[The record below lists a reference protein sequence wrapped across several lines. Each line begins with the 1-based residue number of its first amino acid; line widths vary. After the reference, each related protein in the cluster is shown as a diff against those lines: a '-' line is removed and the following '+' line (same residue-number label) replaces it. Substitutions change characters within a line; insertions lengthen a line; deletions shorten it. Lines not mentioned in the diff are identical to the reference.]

1 MDDAIGPGHDIPPQA
16 TDLLPS
22 RAHPIPHM
30 VSIPHAGPPMK
41 IVTGSEMQTLD
52 RRTIVEARI
61 PGTVLMER
69 AGEGIVRHLEEH
81 YGPVR
86 GKTITILCGKGNNGG
101 DGLVV
106 ARLLHR
112 RRARIHAMLLTPI
125 TDLCRDAAA
134 MYRRFVQVAGR
145 AAVVRFRSADQA
157 RPLLA
162 SSDILVDALLGTGLS
177 SVVTGTY
184 REAIELINSAGKPV
198 IAVDIPSGLHAD
210 TGAILG
216 QAIRAT
222 LTITC
227 GLPKLGLYVD
237 AGIDQAG
244 IIRVVDIGIPPA
256 YVDAIESRTLLLT
269 SDSAFRSLPERAL
282 SSHKGTFGHVGIIA
296 GSVGK
301 TGAAALAAR
310 AALRVGAGLVTV
322 ATPSSV
328 NDVLEA
334 KLLEAMTMP
343 LPETKARTL
352 ARSGLDRVVAF
363 IQARTAIAIGP
374 GLSTHPETVEL
385 VQSLMKHLDR
395 PSVLDADALNAL
407 AGRASL
413 LTECKTPPIL
423 TPHPGEMARL
433 EVNAT
438 TQSVNADRIGTARR
452 FARERGVFVVLKGA
466 RTVIARPDGLVAI
479 CPTGNPGMATAGTGD
494 VLTGMIAGLLAQG
507 VPAWDAACAATY
519 FHGSAGDLASQH
531 LGQPGMLASDLIAQ
545 IPYALQRTKTT

>member
-1 MDDAIGPGHDIPPQA
+1 
-16 TDLLPS
+16 
-22 RAHPIPHM
+22 
-30 VSIPHAGPPMK
+30 MK
-41 IVTGSEMQTLD
+41 IVTGTEMQTLD
-52 RRTIVEARI
+52 RRTIIEAHV
-61 PGTVLMER
+61 PSTVLMER

-81 YGPVR
+81 CGPAR

-112 RRARIHAMLLTPI
+112 RRARIHVVLLTPI
-125 TDLCRDAAA
+125 TDLSRDTAA
-134 MYRRFVQVAGR
+134 MYRRLVRVAGR
-145 AAVVRFRSADQA
+145 AAIVRFRSADQT
-157 RPLLA
+157 RYLLA

-216 QAIRAT
+216 RAIRAT

-244 IIRVVDIGIPPA
+244 AIHVVDIGIPPA

-269 SDSAFRSLPERAL
+269 SDSAFQSLPERVPSA
-282 SSHKGTFGHVGIIA
+282 HKGTFGHAGIIA

-301 TGAAALAAR
+301 TGAAALTAR

-352 ARSGLDRVVAF
+352 ARSGLDRVLAF

-374 GLSTHPETVEL
+374 GLSTHHETVEL

-407 AGRASL
+407 AGRVSL

-433 EVNAT
+433 EVDAT

-494 VLTGMIAGLLAQG
+494 VLTGMIVGLLAQG

>member
-1 MDDAIGPGHDIPPQA
+1 
-16 TDLLPS
+16 
-22 RAHPIPHM
+22 
-30 VSIPHAGPPMK
+30 
-41 IVTGSEMQTLD
+41 
-52 RRTIVEARI
+52 
-61 PGTVLMER
+61 
-69 AGEGIVRHLEEH
+69 
-81 YGPVR
+81 
-86 GKTITILCGKGNNGG
+86 
-101 DGLVV
+101 V

-112 RRARIHAMLLTPI
+112 ERARIHVVLLTPI
-125 TDLCRDAAA
+125 TDLSRDAAT
-134 MYRRFVQVAGR
+134 MYRRLVRVAGK
-145 AAVVRFRSADQA
+145 AAIVRFRSADQA
-157 RPLLA
+157 QALLA

-177 SVVTGTY
+177 SLVTGAY
-184 REAIELINSAGKPV
+184 REAIKLINNAGKPV

-216 QAIRAT
+216 SAIRAT
-222 LTITC
+222 LTIAC
-227 GLPKLGLYVD
+227 GLPKLGLYVG
-237 AGIDQAG
+237 AGIDQTG
-244 IIRVVDIGIPPA
+244 VIRVVDIGITQA

-269 SDSAFRSLPERAL
+269 SDSAFQSLPERL
-282 SSHKGTFGHVGIIA
+282 PSSHKGTFGHAGIIA

-310 AALRVGAGLVTV
+310 AALRIGAGLVTV

-343 LPETKARTL
+343 MPETKARTL
-352 ARSGLDRVVAF
+352 ARSGLDRILTF
-363 IQARTAIAIGP
+363 MQARTAIAIGP

-385 VQSLMKHLDR
+385 VQSMMKHLDR
-395 PSVLDADALNAL
+395 PTVLDADALNAL

-433 EVNAT
+433 EVDAT
-438 TQSVNADRIGTARR
+438 TQSVNGDRIGTARR

-494 VLTGMIAGLLAQG
+494 VLTGMIVGLLAQRI
-507 VPAWDAACAATY
+507 PAWEAACAATY
-519 FHGSAGDLASQH
+519 FHGSAGDLASRH

-545 IPYALQRTKTT
+545 IPYALQRTTTA

>member
-1 MDDAIGPGHDIPPQA
+1 
-16 TDLLPS
+16 
-22 RAHPIPHM
+22 
-30 VSIPHAGPPMK
+30 MK
-41 IVTGSEMQTLD
+41 IVTGTEMQALD
-52 RRTIVEARI
+52 RRTIMEARV
-61 PGTVLMER
+61 PSSVLMER
-69 AGEGIVRHLEEH
+69 AGEGIVRHLEECC
-81 YGPVR
+81 GSAR
-86 GKTITILCGKGNNGG
+86 GKTITIFCGKGNNGG

-106 ARLLHR
+106 ARLLR
-112 RRARIHAMLLTPI
+112 RRHARIRIVLLTPT
-125 TDLCRDAAA
+125 TDLSRDTAA
-134 MYRRFVQVAGR
+134 MYRRLVQVAGR
-145 AAVVRFRSADQA
+145 AAIIRFRSADQVK
-157 RPLLA
+157 PLLA

-198 IAVDIPSGLHAD
+198 VAIDIPSGLHAD

-216 QAIRAT
+216 QAIHAT
-222 LTITC
+222 LTVTC
-227 GLPKLGLYVD
+227 GLPKLGLYVG

-244 IIRVVDIGIPPA
+244 AIRIVDIGIPSA

-269 SDSAFRSLPERAL
+269 SDSAFRSLPERA
-282 SSHKGTFGHVGIIA
+282 SSAHKGTFGHAGIIA

-301 TGAAALAAR
+301 TGAAVLAAQ

-352 ARSGLDRVVAF
+352 ARSGLDRVLAF
-363 IQARTAIAIGP
+363 MQARTAIAIGP
-374 GLSTHPETVEL
+374 GLSTHHETVEL
-385 VQSLMKHLDR
+385 VQLLMKHLDR

-413 LTECKTPPIL
+413 LTECKTPPVL

-433 EVNAT
+433 EVDAT
-438 TQSVNADRIGTARR
+438 AQSVNADRIGTARR

-494 VLTGMIAGLLAQG
+494 VLTGMIVGLLAQK
-507 VPAWDAACAATY
+507 VPAWEAACAAAY

-531 LGQPGMLASDLIAQ
+531 LGQPGMLASDLIAR

>member
-1 MDDAIGPGHDIPPQA
+1 
-16 TDLLPS
+16 
-22 RAHPIPHM
+22 
-30 VSIPHAGPPMK
+30 MK
-41 IVTGSEMQTLD
+41 IVTGTEMQTLD
-52 RRTIVEARI
+52 RRTITEAHI
-61 PGTVLMER
+61 PSTVLMER
-69 AGEGIVRHLEEH
+69 AGEGIVRHLEER

-86 GKTITILCGKGNNGG
+86 GKTMTILCGKGNNGG

-112 RRARIHAMLLTPI
+112 RRARIHVVLLTPI
-125 TDLCRDAAA
+125 ADLSRDAST
-134 MYRRFVQVAGR
+134 MYRRLVRVTGR
-145 AAVVRFRSADQA
+145 AVIARFLSAEQT

-162 SSDILVDALLGTGLS
+162 SSDILIDALLGTGLS
-177 SVVTGTY
+177 SVVTGAY
-184 REAIELINSAGKPV
+184 REAIDLVNSIGKPV
-198 IAVDIPSGLHAD
+198 ISIDIPSGLHAD

-216 QAIRAT
+216 RAIRAT
-222 LTITC
+222 MTIAC
-227 GLPKLGLYVD
+227 GLPKLSLYVG

-244 IIRVVDIGIPPA
+244 AIRVVDIGIPSA
-256 YVDAIESRTLLLT
+256 YVDALESRTLLLT
-269 SDSAFRSLPERAL
+269 SDSAFQALPDRAP
-282 SSHKGTFGHVGIIA
+282 SSHKGTFGHAGIIA

-363 IQARTAIAIGP
+363 LQSRTAVAVGP

-433 EVNAT
+433 EVDAT
-438 TQSVNADRIGTARR
+438 VQTVNADRIGTARR

-466 RTVIARPDGLVAI
+466 RTIIARPDGLVAI

-494 VLTGMIAGLLAQG
+494 VLTGMIVGLLAQR
-507 VPAWDAACAATY
+507 VSAWEAVCAATY
-519 FHGSAGDLASQH
+519 FHGLAGDLAAQQ
-531 LGQPGMLASDLIAQ
+531 LGQPGMLAGDLIAQ
-545 IPYALQRTKTT
+545 IPYALQRTKSA

>member
-1 MDDAIGPGHDIPPQA
+1 
-16 TDLLPS
+16 
-22 RAHPIPHM
+22 
-30 VSIPHAGPPMK
+30 MK
-41 IVTGSEMQTLD
+41 IVTGTEMQSLD
-52 RRTIVEARI
+52 RRTIIEAHI
-61 PGTVLMER
+61 PGAVLMER

-81 YGPVR
+81 HGPVR

-112 RRARIHAMLLTPI
+112 RRARIHVVLLTPI
-125 TDLCRDAAA
+125 TDLSRDATT
-134 MYRRFVQVAGR
+134 MYRRLVRVAGQ
-145 AAVVRFRSADQA
+145 ASIIRFRSADQA
-157 RPLLA
+157 RPLLV
-162 SSDILVDALLGTGLS
+162 SSDILVDALLGIGLS

-184 REAIELINSAGKPV
+184 REAIELINGTGKPV
-198 IAVDIPSGLHAD
+198 IAIDIPSGLHAD

-216 QAIRAT
+216 RAIRAT
-222 LTITC
+222 LTVAC
-227 GLPKLGLYVD
+227 GLPKLGLYVN

-244 IIRVVDIGIPPA
+244 TIRVVDIGIPLA
-256 YVDAIESRTLLLT
+256 YVDAIGSRNLLLT
-269 SDSAFRSLPERAL
+269 HDSALQSLPERAP
-282 SSHKGTFGHVGIIA
+282 SSHKGTFGHAGIIA

-301 TGAAALAAR
+301 TGAAALTAR

-328 NDVLEA
+328 SDILEA
-334 KLLEAMTMP
+334 KLLEAMTIP
-343 LPETKARTL
+343 LAETKARTL
-352 ARSGLDRVVAF
+352 ARSGLDRVLTF
-363 IQARTAIAIGP
+363 IQARTAIAMGP

-407 AGRASL
+407 TGRTSL

-433 EVNAT
+433 EVDAT
-438 TQSVNADRIGTARR
+438 TQSINADRIGTARR
-452 FARERGVFVVLKGA
+452 FAQERGVFVVLKGA

-494 VLTGMIAGLLAQG
+494 VLTGMIVGLLAQK
-507 VPAWDAACAATY
+507 VPVWDAACAATY
-519 FHGSAGDLASQH
+519 FHGVAGDLAARH
-531 LGQPGMLASDLIAQ
+531 LGQPGMVASDLLAQ
-545 IPYALQRTKTT
+545 IPYALQRTSTA

>member
-1 MDDAIGPGHDIPPQA
+1 
-16 TDLLPS
+16 
-22 RAHPIPHM
+22 
-30 VSIPHAGPPMK
+30 MK
-41 IVTGSEMQTLD
+41 IVTGTEMQTLD
-52 RRTIVEARI
+52 RRTITEAQV
-61 PGTVLMER
+61 PSAVLMER
-69 AGEGIVRHLEEH
+69 VGEGIVRHLEEH
-81 YGPVR
+81 HGPAR

-112 RRARIHAMLLTPI
+112 RRARVHVVLLAKI
-125 TDLCRDAAA
+125 TDLSRDAAA
-134 MYRRFVQVAGR
+134 MYRRLVRVAGR
-145 AAVVRFRSADQA
+145 AAVVRFRSADQV

-177 SVVTGTY
+177 SEVTGIY
-184 REAIELINSAGKPV
+184 CEAIELINGAGKPV
-198 IAVDIPSGLHAD
+198 ISVDLPSGLHAD
-210 TGAILG
+210 SGAILG

-222 LTITC
+222 LTVTL
-227 GLPKLGLYVD
+227 GLPKLGLYVG

-244 IIRVVDIGIPPA
+244 TIRVVDIGIPPA

-269 SDSAFRSLPERAL
+269 SDSAFKAIPERRL
-282 SSHKGTFGHVGIIA
+282 SAHKGTFGHAGIIA

-301 TGAAALAAR
+301 TGAAALAAQ

-334 KLLEAMTMP
+334 KLLEVMTMP

-385 VQSLMKHLDR
+385 MQSLMKHLDR

-407 AGRASL
+407 TGRVSL

-433 EVNAT
+433 EVDAT

-494 VLTGMIAGLLAQG
+494 ALTGMIVGLLAQG
-507 VPAWDAACAATY
+507 LPAWDAACAATY
-519 FHGSAGDLASQH
+519 FHGSAGDLAAQQ
-531 LGQPGMLASDLIAQ
+531 LGQTGMLASDLIAQ

>member
-1 MDDAIGPGHDIPPQA
+1 
-16 TDLLPS
+16 
-22 RAHPIPHM
+22 
-30 VSIPHAGPPMK
+30 MK
-41 IVTGSEMQTLD
+41 IVTGTEMQTLD
-52 RRTIVEARI
+52 RRTITEAHI
-61 PGTVLMER
+61 PSAILMER
-69 AGEGIVRHLEEH
+69 AGEGIVRHLEQH
-81 YGPVR
+81 CRPLR

-112 RRARIHAMLLTPI
+112 RRARIHVMLLTPI
-125 TDLCRDAAA
+125 TDLSRDTAA
-134 MYRRFVQVAGR
+134 MYRRFIRVAGR
-145 AAVVRFRSADQA
+145 SAIIRFRSADQA

-162 SSDILVDALLGTGLS
+162 SSDILIDALLGTGLS

-184 REAIELINSAGKPV
+184 REAIDVINSAGKPV
-198 IAVDIPSGLHAD
+198 IAVDIPSGLQAD

-216 QAIRAT
+216 RAIRAT

-227 GLPKLGLYVD
+227 GLPKLGLYVNE
-237 AGIDQAG
+237 GIDQAG
-244 IIRVVDIGIPPA
+244 IVRVVDIGIPSA

-269 SDSAFRSLPERAL
+269 SDSAFRSLPERIP
-282 SSHKGTFGHVGIIA
+282 SSHKGTFGHAGIIA

-322 ATPSSV
+322 ATPNSV

-352 ARSGLDRVVAF
+352 ARSGLDRVLAF

-374 GLSTHPETVEL
+374 GLSTHHETVEL

-407 AGRASL
+407 TGKVSL
-413 LTECKTPPIL
+413 LTECKTPPVL

-433 EVNAT
+433 EVDAT

-466 RTVIARPDGLVAI
+466 RTIVARPDGLVAI

-494 VLTGMIAGLLAQG
+494 VLTGMIVGLLAQR
-507 VPAWDAACAATY
+507 VPAWEAACAATY
-519 FHGSAGDLASQH
+519 FHGSAGDLAAQH
-531 LGQPGMLASDLIAQ
+531 VGQPGMVASDLIAQ
-545 IPYALQRTKTT
+545 IPYALQRTTTT